1 MSDFLSELNE
11 LEQREN
17 NVKKL
22 LFQEQ
27 KLHAQAREELQL
39 VTNKLKLAEHEKS
52 EGGIALKTAQV
63 SAKKMRIFFFFFFA
77 RQNAF
82 AQTQVSILS
91 KQYEQ
96 LQVDLKN
103 QKSETEKMRVACDH
117 EVQRTKQMRKELIA
131 QVDDINSRWRTVHN
145 FATPDDDALE
155 AWANKVERANQLYE
169 RVLNET
175 LNAKLSDAK
184 LVADLIETFGV
195 RLLQAVDES
204 NKAEQQPAQPVDDD
218 D

>member
-63 SAKKMRIFFFFFFA
+63 SAKKMRIFFFFFFSRA
-77 RQNAF
+77 K
-82 AQTQVSILS
+82 TLS
-91 KQYEQ
+91 
-96 LQVDLKN
+96 L
-103 QKSETEKMRVACDH
+103 R
-117 EVQRTKQMRKELIA
+117 RKC
-131 QVDDINSRWRTVHN
+131 R
-145 FATPDDDALE
+145 F
-155 AWANKVERANQLYE
+155 
-169 RVLNET
+169 
-175 LNAKLSDAK
+175 
-184 LVADLIETFGV
+184 
-195 RLLQAVDES
+195 
-204 NKAEQQPAQPVDDD
+204 
-218 D
+218 

>member
-1 MSDFLSELNE
+1 
-11 LEQREN
+11 
-17 NVKKL
+17 
-22 LFQEQ
+22 
-27 KLHAQAREELQL
+27 
-39 VTNKLKLAEHEKS
+39 
-52 EGGIALKTAQV
+52 
-63 SAKKMRIFFFFFFA
+63 
-77 RQNAF
+77 
-82 AQTQVSILS
+82 VSILS

>member
-1 MSDFLSELNE
+1 
-11 LEQREN
+11 
-17 NVKKL
+17 VKAT
-22 LFQEQ
+22 
-27 KLHAQAREELQL
+27 LHSRP
-39 VTNKLKLAEHEKS
+39 LKYGKKS
-52 EGGIALKTAQV
+52 
-63 SAKKMRIFFFFFFA
+63 IFFFFSGA
-77 RQNAF
+77 KTISF

-131 QVDDINSRWRTVHN
+131 QVDDINARWRTVHG
-145 FATPDDDALE
+145 FKTPDEDALE
-155 AWANKVERANQLYE
+155 TWANKVERANQLYE

-175 LNAKLSDAK
+175 LAAKLGDAQV
-184 LVADLIETFGV
+184 VADIIESFSV

-204 NKAEQQPAQPVDDD
+204 NNAAQQQQQPIDDN
-218 D
+218 